1 VCALGFHFPLNNS
14 QQKTDKVNKYTRR

>member
-14 QQKTDKVNKYTRR
+14 QHKTDKVNKYTRR